1 MTQSGSEEQTQ
12 APESDLSSFKSD
24 SVWPR
29 SSSIDSLIY
38 EMGITTLTF
47 HDYYEN

>member
-12 APESDLSSFKSD
+12 APESDLSSFRSG
-24 SVWPR
+24 SVRPR
-29 SSSIDSLIY
+29 SSSTDSLIC
-38 EMGITTLTF
+38 EMGITTLTL